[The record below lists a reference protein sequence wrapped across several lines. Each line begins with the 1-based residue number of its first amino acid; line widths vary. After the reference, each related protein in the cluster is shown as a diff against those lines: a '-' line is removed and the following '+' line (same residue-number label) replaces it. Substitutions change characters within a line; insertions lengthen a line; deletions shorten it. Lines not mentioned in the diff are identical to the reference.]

1 MMTLEPG
8 KNLGHYR
15 LVEKIG
21 EGGMGVV
28 WKALDTSL
36 DREVAIKIL
45 PDALSGDPTR
55 LARFE
60 REAKLLASLNHPGI
74 AVIHG
79 LHAGEGLHFLAME
92 LIPGEDL
99 SRRLARGPVPLNEAL
114 TMALQIAEALEA
126 AHERG
131 VIHRDLK
138 PANILVTPEGSVKI
152 LDFGLAKALSAD
164 GANDTDMSMSPT
176 MTSAGT
182 VAGMILGTAA
192 YMSPEQAHGRP
203 VDRRADIWAFGVV
216 LFELLAGKS
225 TFRGESVSDTLAS
238 VLKLDPDWLLVSSAP
253 PRLTALL
260 RRCLNKDPRHRLQA
274 IGEARIAL
282 EEIGDGSRAEPAMGH
297 ESAPGTPSGSRL
309 MQLVPWSLAAIMAVV
324 AAIMLWNGIASAPD
338 ASSAGATTRLHI
350 SLGSDDPGQG
360 GLPLVNQGPALA
372 LSPDGQRVAYILTGA
387 AGETLWV
394 RELNSLKVHLL
405 PETTGATAPFFSAD
419 GESIGFF
426 AGGQLKRTPVA
437 GGPVAVVA
445 EARTGRGGT
454 WCADGSIIFAPD
466 VRSGLFRVSAE
477 GGTPESLTTLDPD
490 VAERSHRWPS
500 CLADGS
506 AVLFMVQYDG
516 KDYDDGAL
524 EAVTLDSAERTTLH
538 LGGAFP
544 RALDDRHLLFAR
556 QGQLFHAPLDA
567 AALTLTTRPTPV
579 LDDLMSS
586 TGNQAAGD
594 GSAQFAVNNDGL
606 LIYRMGW
613 SATNSFPMIWV
624 DRDGNAGEA
633 FSQPGTY
640 TGPRVSPDGRKV
652 AYGTI
657 NGTKNHIL
665 VMDLDDGK
673 ITRLTFGDGSHY
685 FPVWTWD
692 SQYVLYSK
700 DSDYFSNGMG
710 GTGIFITRADG
721 SEAPRL
727 IYQGEPRDGR
737 GLTGQ
742 RIAMINPSSISPD
755 MRTLLMQGSTPEGG
769 WDLSLLHLDADGKI
783 ESEESFAVTQFTEL
797 HGEFS
802 PDGSLIVYQS
812 NESGIN
818 QIYVRPYPD
827 TGGRWQ
833 ISTGGGAYPRWSGDG
848 TELFF
853 RAGQAVMTVTVGRR
867 EETGRPDFGKPG
879 ELFQGTFLDLS
890 PFSAYDP
897 APDGQRF
904 VMFPGPSTDA
914 GNGSKAIA
922 VLNWLLELEE

>member
-1 MMTLEPG
+1 MTLEPG

-28 WKALDTSL
+28 WKAVDTSL
-36 DREVAIKIL
+36 DRDVAIKIL
-45 PDALSGDPTR
+45 PDALAGDPTR

-99 SRRLARGPVPLNEAL
+99 AQRLARGPVPLNEAL
-114 TMALQIAEALEA
+114 AMALQIAEAMEA
-126 AHERG
+126 AHDRG

-138 PANILVTPEGSVKI
+138 PANILVTPEGTVKI

-182 VAGMILGTAA
+182 IAGMILGTAA

-216 LFELLAGKS
+216 LFELISGKG

-238 VLKLDPDWLLVSSAP
+238 VLKLEPDWSILSAAP
-253 PRLTALL
+253 ASLTSLL
-260 RRCLNKDPRHRLQA
+260 RRCLTKDPHHRLQA

-282 EEIGDGSRAEPAMGH
+282 EKIGDGSLEPAGND
-297 ESAPGTPSGSRL
+297 ESGSGAPSGTRL
-309 MQLVPWSLAAIMAVV
+309 MALVPWSLAGIMAVV
-324 AAIMLWNGIASAPD
+324 AAVMLWSGRVSAPP
-338 ASSAGATTRLHI
+338 ATPAGPTTRLHI
-350 SLGSDDPGQG
+350 SLGSDDPDQG
-360 GLPLVNQGPALA
+360 GLPLVNQGPAFA
-372 LSPDGQRVAYILTGA
+372 LSPEGQRVAYILNGA

-437 GGPVAVVA
+437 GGPVTVVA

-454 WCADGSIIFAPD
+454 WCADGSIVFAPD
-466 VRSGLFRVSAE
+466 VRSGLVRVSAA
-477 GGTPESLTTLDPD
+477 GGTPEPLTTLDPD
-490 VAERSHRWPS
+490 TEERSHRWPS

-506 AVLFMVQYDG
+506 AVLFMTQYDG

-524 EAVTLDSAERTTLH
+524 EAVNLDSLERTTLH

-544 RALDDRHLLFAR
+544 RALNDRHLLFAR
-556 QGQLFHAPLDA
+556 RGQMFHAPLDA
-567 AALTLTTRPTPV
+567 AALTLTDRATPV

-594 GSAQFAVNNDGL
+594 GSAQFAVNDDGL

-624 DRDGNAGEA
+624 DREGKAGAA

-657 NGTKNHIL
+657 SGTSNHIVVL
-665 VMDLDDGK
+665 DLEDGK
-673 ITRLTFGDGSHY
+673 VTRLTFGDGSHY

-692 SQYVLYSK
+692 SQHVIYSK
-700 DSDYFSNGMG
+700 DTDYSGNAGMG

-721 SEAPRL
+721 SEAPRM
-727 IYQGEPRDGR
+727 IFQGEVRDSR
-737 GLTGQ
+737 DLTGQ
-742 RIAMINPSSISPD
+742 RIAMINPSSPSPD
-755 MRTLLMQGSTPEGG
+755 MRTLVMQGSTTGGG
-769 WDLSLLHLDADGKI
+769 WDLSLLHLDANGKM
-783 ESEESFAVTQFTEL
+783 ESQESFAATQFTEL
-797 HGEFS
+797 YGEFS
-802 PDGSLIVYQS
+802 PDGSLIAYQS
-812 NESGIN
+812 NESGIT

-833 ISTGGGAYPRWSGDG
+833 ISSGGGAFPRWSGDG

-853 RAGQAVMTVTVGRR
+853 RAGQAMMAVSVARR
-867 EETGRPDFGKPG
+867 GDTGRPRFGRPT
-879 ELFQGTFLDLS
+879 ELFQGTFLDLN

-914 GNGSKAIA
+914 SAGSKAVA
-922 VLNWLLELEE
+922 VFNWLGELEK